1 MERIL
6 NNLAQLLVIGGASLD
21 TLHLKDQTITS
32 AGGGGIYTCLAAIR
46 SGADAALFAPKAEP
60 MPVEFI
66 NVASRLKAW
75 IGPAIP
81 AERMPR
87 FEIEHRGDKANY
99 LKTFNDAEAELTCE
113 MLPVDLS
120 QYDFIHV
127 TPLGDSQRQQEF
139 LRACRE
145 RGARR
150 LSAGTYPCTLREQPE
165 VVRQNMALADVFFM
179 NEEEACLL
187 FGVLDQVKTTAGKL
201 LFVTLGAKGALVVQG
216 DEQTHIDAVHADV
229 IDPTGAGDSFCGAV
243 LAGLMTT
250 LTPVTAAHKGS
261 VLAAVTIGAIG
272 PAGLQKD

>member
-1 MERIL
+1 
-6 NNLAQLLVIGGASLD
+6 
-21 TLHLKDQTITS
+21 
-32 AGGGGIYTCLAAIR
+32 
-46 SGADAALFAPKAEP
+46 
-60 MPVEFI
+60 
-66 NVASRLKAW
+66 
-75 IGPAIP
+75 
-81 AERMPR
+81 
-87 FEIEHRGDKANY
+87 
-99 LKTFNDAEAELTCE
+99 

-139 LRACRE
+139 LRACME

-229 IDPTGAGDSFCGAV
+229 IDPTDAGDSFCGAV
-243 LAGLMTT
+243 LASMLYGLN
-250 LTPVTAAHKGS
+250 PVMAAQKAV
-261 VLAAVTIGAIG
+261 VLAAEAISAIG
-272 PAGLQKD
+272 PEVLLKEKDAIDSKKIFS